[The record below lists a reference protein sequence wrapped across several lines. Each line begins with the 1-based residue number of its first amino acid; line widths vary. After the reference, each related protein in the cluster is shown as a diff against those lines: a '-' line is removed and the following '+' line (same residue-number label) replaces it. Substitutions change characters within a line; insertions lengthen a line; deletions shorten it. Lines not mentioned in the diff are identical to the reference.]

1 MAEQADIWRIFTRP
15 DGSSSMECIKVEL
28 PNGRSGLF
36 AGAGVQV
43 VSMSPS
49 TEVDWH
55 VGPRRQMI
63 ATIAG
68 EGEIETGDGQKLTVK
83 PGVLTLIE
91 DLTGKGHITRNGPQG
106 RLCVFMPLTDD
117 AKVG

>member
-1 MAEQADIWRIFTRP
+1 MAEQVDVWRMFTLADGT
-15 DGSSSMECIKVEL
+15 SSMECIKVNLEG
-28 PNGRSGLF
+28 GRSSLF
-36 AGAGVQV
+36 SGTGVQII
-43 VSMSPS
+43 SMAPS
-49 TEVDWH
+49 TEVSWH
-55 VGPRRQMI
+55 VGPRRQLI

-91 DLTGKGHITRNGPQG
+91 DLTGKGHVTRNGPQG
-106 RLCVFMPLTDD
+106 RFCVFMPLDAD